1 MISLERLIRRAP
13 VVLCIAPL
21 LLATGCPKT
30 PEASKTAKEANAGKH
45 PGKVVFDTKCATCH
59 TIGKGDGIGPDLKGV
74 NGRRDKAWLTKWIK
88 DPEGML
94 KTDPIAKELLKKF
107 KGVPMTNQNLK
118 DKEIEDVLAYIKVE
132 SAKAPSTEKLAL
144 AKDIGGRS
152 IKQFVSSECGGCHNP
167 RRTGATG
174 PNITKVRLHKGTEK
188 LSPLSLGAIIATV
201 KHGRPGT
208 LMPAWSVATNPIGR
222 ALTEAEINAI
232 CKYIYDNEAPK
243 SFSYTMDEMN
253 KTHEVLEKT
262 LPDKPTHGRN
272 MDNIMLVTE
281 REAAKIAVI
290 DCDKQEI
297 VTHMP
302 GGVRVHGYT
311 FHPNGRYAYNLAR
324 DGWLYMY
331 DLYTFKP
338 MRRVRLGMDARGI
351 AVSDNGKWLLCG
363 MYIPSQAVV
372 VDAHT
377 LKPKKIISTDKV
389 EDPNGKMVSSRICS
403 VNDVAE
409 KVGPYFLMALKEGGQ
424 VWRIDW
430 SDESFPVTKVAKV
443 GEILHDGFL
452 RPDNKVFFLASQE
465 SNWMAAI
472 DVKTMKLIKN
482 EHAPDG
488 FIKTGKK
495 PHPGAGAVWHGKG
508 KDGKDHLFAA
518 TPHIG
523 EGKNV
528 IWDAETFEIVGE
540 VKSKGPGLFVRTAHD
555 MKHVWF
561 DSVFFGGEEIVVH
574 SKDYPFKVVKRITEG
589 TLTVQPEPDATGK
602 FVYVSDWKEGVI
614 RIYDERTLKKVKT
627 LSGVTTPTGKFSV
640 RRLKEHE
647 GH

>member
-1 MISLERLIRRAP
+1 MSSPERLRRRAP
-13 VVLCIAPL
+13 LVLALALL

-30 PEASKTAKEANAGKH
+30 PEPSKTAQEAEAGKH
-45 PGKVVFDTKCATCH
+45 PGQEVFETKCATCH
-59 TIGKGDGIGPDLKGV
+59 TIGTGDGIGPDLKGV
-74 NGRRDKAWLTKWIK
+74 TGRREKAWLTKWIK
-88 DPEGML
+88 DPTEML
-94 KTDPIAKELLKKF
+94 KTDPIAQELLKKF
-107 KGVPMTNQNLK
+107 KNVPMTNQNLS
-118 DKEIEDVLAYIKVE
+118 DKEIEDVLAYIKAE
-132 SAKAPSTEKLAL
+132 SAKTPSKKPMVL

-174 PNITKVRLHKGTEK
+174 PDITKLRLHKGTDK
-188 LSPLSLGAIIATV
+188 LSPLSLGAIVATV
-201 KHGRPGT
+201 KHGRVGT
-208 LMPAWSVATNPIGR
+208 LMPAWSKDSNPIAR
-222 ALTEAEINAI
+222 PLTEGEINAI
-232 CKYIYDNEAPK
+232 CKYIYDNEAPE
-243 SFSYTMDEMN
+243 SFSYTIDEMN
-253 KTHEVLEKT
+253 KTHEVFETK
-262 LPDKPTHGRN
+262 LPDKPTHGVN
-272 MDNIMLVTE
+272 MANIMLVTE
-281 REAAKIAVI
+281 REASRIAVI
-290 DCDKQEI
+290 DCEKQEV
-297 VTHMP
+297 VTRMK

-311 FHPNGRYAYNLAR
+311 FHPNGRYVYNLAR

-363 MYIPSQAVV
+363 MYIPSQAVI

-377 LKPKKIISTDKV
+377 LKPKKLILTDKV
-389 EDPNGKMVSSRICS
+389 EDPDGKIVSSRICS
-403 VNDVAE
+403 VNDVSE

-430 SDESFPVTKVAKV
+430 SDETFPITKALKI
-443 GEILHDGFL
+443 GKILHDGFL
-452 RPDNKVFFLASQE
+452 RPDNKVFFLAAQDSD
-465 SNWMAAI
+465 WMAVV
-472 DVKTMKLIKN
+472 DVKTLTLVKN
-482 EHAPDG
+482 EHAPEG

-508 KDGKDHLFAA
+508 KDGKQHLFAA

-540 VKSKGPGLFVRTAHD
+540 VSSKGPGLFVRTCPE
-555 MKHVWF
+555 MKNVWF

-574 SKDYPFKVVKRITEG
+574 SKDYPFKVVRRINEG
-589 TLTVQPEPDATGK
+589 TLTVHPEPDASGQH
-602 FVYVSDWKEGVI
+602 VYVSDWKEGVI
-614 RIYDERTLKKVKT
+614 RIYKEDTAEKVKT
-627 LSGVTTPTGKFSV
+627 LTGFTTPTGKFSI